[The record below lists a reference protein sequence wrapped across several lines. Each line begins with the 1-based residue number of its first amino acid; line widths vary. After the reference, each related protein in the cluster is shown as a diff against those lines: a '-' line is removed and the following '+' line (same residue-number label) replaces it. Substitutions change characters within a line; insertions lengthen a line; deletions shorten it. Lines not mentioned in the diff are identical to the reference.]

1 MLDKKYLASLEDD
14 SKSFAEL
21 VRAAKYLIEKK
32 KPVFQR
38 NDLLRAMA
46 QDMKLPVSNSTIW
59 KILSTARRELNGT
72 SEGDDPEVDL
82 KISPNKWLWEG
93 LIQEGTLNLI
103 VSLPKVGKSS
113 LIAAFLG
120 AMTRGESEYCGKKI
134 NSESRPIILGG
145 TDQPLEDWAE
155 ILCPVGLMQRT
166 GKDTVKFLAPI
177 MKAWHKGNPIHLTEE
192 DIEKLYQC
200 ALQYPKSIFFM
211 DAFASLIQGM
221 GLDENHV
228 DAVEPVR
235 MLYEALAATDATIIL
250 LHHAG
255 GTNSNERAVKASRGT
270 TAIPAE
276 ASTIIN
282 LAHLV
287 PEDKTDNRVVLTT
300 GGRTSKA
307 IELVIE
313 QVERSCWIDLGNKAE
328 IKERQRLEKARAS
341 LSARQNLVLTFV
353 EQRKEE
359 HGLNTTSSDL
369 VEQYKDEFGDDK
381 SKALAS
387 LKSLETKKL
396 LKSKK
401 GDLSEKGSGRIWF
414 FYPQE

>member
-1 MLDKKYLASLEDD
+1 MLDKERLHSLENDA
-14 SKSFAEL
+14 KHFAEL
-21 VRAAKYLIEKK
+21 VQAAKYLIEEK

-46 QDMKLPVSNSTIW
+46 QDMKLPVSNTTIW
-59 KILSTARRELNGT
+59 KILATARREINGT
-72 SEGDDPEVDL
+72 SEGEDPEVEL
-82 KISPNKWLWEG
+82 KVSPNKWLWEG

-103 VSLPKVGKSS
+103 VALPKVGKSS

-120 AMTRGESEYCGKKI
+120 AMARGESEYCGKKI
-134 NSESRPIILGG
+134 NSKARPIILGG

-155 ILCPVGLMQRT
+155 ILCPVGLMERT
-166 GKDTVKFLAPI
+166 GKDTVKFLEPI

-192 DIEKLYQC
+192 DIEKLYQY

-228 DAVEPVR
+228 DSVEPVR

-270 TAIPAE
+270 TALPAE

-300 GGRTSKA
+300 GGRNSKA
-307 IELVIE
+307 IEMVVE
-313 QVERSCWIDLGNKAE
+313 QVERSCWVDLGSKAE
-328 IKERQRLEKARAS
+328 INERQRLEKARS
-341 LSARQNLVLTFV
+341 NLSERQNLVLTFV
-353 EQRKEE
+353 EERKEQ
-359 HGLNTTSSDL
+359 HGLNTTSIDL
-369 VEQYKDEFGDDK
+369 VEKFGDEFGDDLT
-381 SKALAS
+381 KALSS

-396 LKSKK
+396 LKSRN
-401 GDLSEKGSGRIWF
+401 GTLPEKGKVLF
-414 FYPQE
+414 FYPPE

>member
-1 MLDKKYLASLEDD
+1 MLDKKYLDSLEDD
-14 SKSFAEL
+14 AKSFAEL
-21 VRAAKYLIEKK
+21 VQAAKYLIEEK
-32 KPVFQR
+32 KPAFQR

-46 QDMKLPVSNSTIW
+46 QDMKLPVSNTTIW
-59 KILSTARRELNGT
+59 KILSTARREINGT

-113 LIAAFLG
+113 LIAGFLG
-120 AMTRGESEYCGKKI
+120 AMTRGESEYCGKNI
-134 NSESRPIILGG
+134 NSKSRPIILGG

-166 GKDTVKFLAPI
+166 GKDTVKFLEPI

-192 DIEKLYQC
+192 DIEKLYQY

-228 DAVEPVR
+228 DSVEPVR

-270 TAIPAE
+270 TALPAE

-287 PEDKTDNRVVLTT
+287 PDDKTDNRVVLTT
-300 GGRTSKA
+300 GGRNSKA
-307 IELVIE
+307 IEMVIE
-313 QVERSCWIDLGNKAE
+313 QVERSCWVDLGSKAE
-328 IKERQRLEKARAS
+328 INERQRLEKARAS
-341 LSARQNLVLTFV
+341 LTERQLLVLTFV
-353 EQRKEE
+353 EQRKDE
-359 HGLNTTSSDL
+359 HGLNTTSTDL
-369 VEQYKDEFGDDK
+369 VEKYNDEFGGDK
-381 SKALAS
+381 SKALTS
-387 LKSLETKKL
+387 LKSLENKKL

-401 GDLSEKGSGRIWF
+401 RTGSEFYF
-414 FYPQE
+414 FPPE